1 VKPARPAALALCAL
15 LLSGCGLLKE
25 KAADFY
31 LGKARKTAELQAPT
45 EGEVKAAFA
54 DIEKALG
61 YAPGSQQAVDVLGR
75 LADAASKGGF
85 PGAQEL
91 EVAALKK
98 ALAGSPLNWAAR
110 TALTGFLAAR
120 GDTGGLEAMAAQ
132 AAGLA
137 ASAEPGV
144 KYCALLAGLYARA
157 SALPWLESE
166 AYLAMNKS
174 PEILFEKAAA
184 YGAAAAK
191 ALELKGKLEK
201 LHLESLDAKKSAPAG
216 LLSAAE
222 VAISDS
228 MGDIRVYSAIVAFN
242 QRAAANQ
249 AFRKG
254 VELTVQ
260 GNVALV
266 KKEYA
271 QARAF
276 YQGALNHYPVLL
288 DPRRQ
293 LAETDFQEGAA
304 LAAVGGNSR
313 AAAQLLYKSLAGV
326 TAVLQQP
333 EGYGNQIPFIKP
345 QRFLGEAWALKAA
358 VLAALRAT
366 QGARLKQA
374 AKLEAEFKAALDE
387 ALKLNPEGRLAREL
401 LERYTKEG
409 F

>member
-1 VKPARPAALALCAL
+1 MKLSQFAATALCAL
-15 LLSGCGLLKE
+15 LLSGCGLFKE

-31 LGKARKTAELQAPT
+31 LGRARKTAELQAPA
-45 EGEVKAAFA
+45 EAEVKAAFA
-54 DIEKALG
+54 SIEKALD
-61 YAPGSQQAVDVLGR
+61 YAPGSPQAVDLLGR
-75 LADAASKGGF
+75 LSDAAAKGGF

-91 EVAALKK
+91 EASALKK

-110 TALTGFLAAR
+110 AALTGFFAAR

-132 AAGLA
+132 AAELA
-137 ASAEPGV
+137 ASGDPGV

-191 ALELKGKLEK
+191 ALELKGGLERLAFGPVDVK
-201 LHLESLDAKKSAPAG
+201 RYAPAG
-216 LLSAAE
+216 LSSAAE
-222 VAISDS
+222 VAMSDA
-228 MGDIRVYSAIVAFN
+228 MGDIRVYAAINNFN

-249 AFRKG
+249 AFRKS

-288 DPRRQ
+288 DARRQ
-293 LAETDFQEGAA
+293 LAETDFQDGAA
-304 LAAVGGNSR
+304 LAAVGGNPR
-313 AAAQLLYKSLAGV
+313 AAAQLLYKALAGV

-333 EGYGNQIPFIKP
+333 EGFGNQIPFIKP
-345 QRFLGEAWALKAA
+345 QRFLGETWALKAA

-366 QGARLKQA
+366 EGARLKNA
-374 AKLEAEFKAALDE
+374 AKQEAEFKAALDE

>member
-1 VKPARPAALALCAL
+1 MRNARALVLVAAAL
-15 LLSGCGLLKE
+15 LLSGCGLFKE

-45 EGEVKAAFA
+45 EAEVKAAFA
-54 DIEKALG
+54 AVEKALD
-61 YAPGSQQAVDVLGR
+61 YAPGSPQAADLLGR
-75 LADAASKGGF
+75 LSDAASKGGF

-91 EVAALKK
+91 EAAALKK

-110 TALTGFLAAR
+110 AALTGFFAAR

-137 ASAEPGV
+137 ASGDTGV

-166 AYLAMNKS
+166 AYLALNRS
-174 PEILFEKAAA
+174 PEVLFEKAAA
-184 YGAAAAK
+184 YGAAADGAR
-191 ALELKGKLEK
+191 ELRTNLEK
-201 LHLESLDAKKSAPAG
+201 LAASDPSVKKSAPAA
-216 LLSAAE
+216 LASAAE
-222 VAISDS
+222 VATADALSDPRA
-228 MGDIRVYSAIVAFN
+228 GAAIAAFN
-242 QRAAANQ
+242 ERAAADK
-249 AFRKG
+249 AFRKA

-260 GNVALV
+260 GNAALV

-276 YQGALNHYPVLL
+276 YQGALNHFPELL
-288 DPRRQ
+288 DARRQ
-293 LAETDFQEGAA
+293 LAEADFQEGAA
-304 LAAVGGNSR
+304 LAAAGSDR
-313 AAAQLLYKSLAGV
+313 KAAARLLYSSYRAVSAVIPRALAS
-326 TAVLQQP
+326 
-333 EGYGNQIPFIKP
+333 GNQIPFIKP
-345 QRFLGEAWALKAA
+345 ARFLGETYSLKAA
-358 VLAALRAT
+358 GLAALRAT
-366 QGARLKQA
+366 EGARLKNTA
-374 AKLEAEFKAALDE
+374 RLEAEFKAALDE